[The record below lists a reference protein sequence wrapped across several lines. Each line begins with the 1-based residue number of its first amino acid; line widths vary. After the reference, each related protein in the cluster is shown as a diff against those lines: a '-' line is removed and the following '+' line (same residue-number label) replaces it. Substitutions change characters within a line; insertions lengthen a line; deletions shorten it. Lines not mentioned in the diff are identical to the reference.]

1 MQPWRN
7 PLRLIMFISGWI
19 SLSLGIAGI
28 FLPVLPTTP
37 FLLLTAFLWLRS
49 SERWHQWLLRHPL
62 FGHLIRDWQERGV
75 IRTKTKAIATVM
87 MLPLYL
93 MAFFSTQ
100 IPMVGKVS
108 LLIIGTSV
116 LLFIWTRPS
125 K

>member
-7 PLRLIMFISGWI
+7 PLRLMMFISGWI
-19 SLSLGIAGI
+19 SLGLGIAGV

-49 SERWHQWLLRHPL
+49 SERWHQWLLNHPL
-62 FGHLIRDWQERGV
+62 LGHLIRDWQERGV
-75 IRTKTKAIATVM
+75 IRTKTKVIATVM

-93 MAFFSTQ
+93 MAFLSTK
-100 IPMVGKVS
+100 IPVIGKVS
-108 LLIIGTSV
+108 LLLIGTSV
-116 LLFIWTRPS
+116 LIFIWTRPS

>member
-7 PLRLIMFISGWI
+7 PFRLMMFISGWI
-19 SLSLGIAGI
+19 SLGLGIAGI

-49 SERWHQWLLRHPL
+49 SERWHQWLLNHPL

-75 IRTKTKAIATVM
+75 IRTKTKVIATVM

-93 MAFFSTQ
+93 MAFLSTK
-100 IPMVGKVS
+100 IPVIGKVS
-108 LLIIGTSV
+108 LLLIGTSV
-116 LLFIWTRPS
+116 LIFIWTRPS